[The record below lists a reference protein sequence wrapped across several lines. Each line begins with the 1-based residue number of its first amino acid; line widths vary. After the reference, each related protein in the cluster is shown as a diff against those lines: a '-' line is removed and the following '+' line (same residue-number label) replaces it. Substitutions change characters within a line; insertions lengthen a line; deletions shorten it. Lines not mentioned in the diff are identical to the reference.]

1 MGEGQDKGSKLLW
14 LCLFG
19 GLCALLFVVMAI
31 TVGFGSP
38 TIPAGAAAVI
48 EGAPPGAEVITDWE
62 LRQAVLRQ
70 AKLVGGEVPRLGTEE
85 LRLAREQALSELIT
99 VTWLAGQAEELGLR
113 VGGDQDELSLS
124 ILQEK
129 VMAALAKEAP
139 EPKNPQPYFTA
150 IDFRFPAQW
159 LPRTR
164 CRDGLVVAQ
173 CGNYVSGH
181 LASPCFEAQPS
192 EPVEGCPAP
201 VQQRVPAEPGTV
213 TEKEPWGSGVPQG
226 PPPG

>member
-1 MGEGQDKGSKLLW
+1 VGEGREKRSKLLW
-14 LCLFG
+14 LGLFG
-19 GLCALLFVVMAI
+19 GLYALLFVVLAV

-48 EGAPPGAEVITDWE
+48 EGAPPGAEVITEKE
-62 LRQAVLRQ
+62 LRQAASRQ
-70 AKLVGGEVPRLGTEE
+70 AKLVGGEVPGPGTKE

-113 VGGDQDELSLS
+113 VGSNQNEMSLSL
-124 ILQEK
+124 LQEK
-129 VMAALAKEAP
+129 VMAALTEEAP

-164 CRDGLVVAQ
+164 CRDGLVVEQ

-181 LASPCFEAQPS
+181 VASPCFEAQPS

-213 TEKEPWGSGVPQG
+213 TEEEPWGFGLPQG
-226 PPPG
+226 PLPG